1 MLGLNLW
8 RIKYLTVLNGF
19 IGIAN
24 KSKCKPD
31 KLCVDQ
37 GRKFYNNL
45 MQKWLDDNDILMYL
59 THNEAK
65 SVVAERFM
73 RTLKDK
79 IYKQMTANDSKSY
92 LGISNKFI
100 DE

>member
-1 MLGLNLW
+1 
-8 RIKYLTVLNGF
+8 
-19 IGIAN
+19 
-24 KSKCKPD
+24 
-31 KLCVDQ
+31 
-37 GRKFYNNL
+37 
-45 MQKWLDDNDILMYL
+45 MQKQIDGYDILIYL

-65 SVVAERFM
+65 SVVAERFV

-92 LGISNKFI
+92 LGILNKFI

>member
-1 MLGLNLW
+1 
-8 RIKYLTVLNGF
+8 
-19 IGIAN
+19 
-24 KSKCKPD
+24 
-31 KLCVDQ
+31 
-37 GRKFYNNL
+37 
-45 MQKWLDDNDILMYL
+45 MQKWLDDNDILIYL

-92 LGISNKFI
+92 LRISNKFI

>member
-1 MLGLNLW
+1 
-8 RIKYLTVLNGF
+8 
-19 IGIAN
+19 
-24 KSKCKPD
+24 
-31 KLCVDQ
+31 
-37 GRKFYNNL
+37 
-45 MQKWLDDNDILMYL
+45 MQKLLDDNDILIYL

-92 LGISNKFI
+92 LSISNKFI